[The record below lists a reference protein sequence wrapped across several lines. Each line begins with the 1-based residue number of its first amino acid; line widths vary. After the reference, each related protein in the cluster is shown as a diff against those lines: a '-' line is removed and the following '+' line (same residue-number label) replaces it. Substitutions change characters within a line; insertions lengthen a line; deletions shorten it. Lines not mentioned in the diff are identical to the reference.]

1 MGSSDSKVSKSN
13 RVRRSDASKEEKK
26 LESTMDYSGGP
37 SNLEPSEKGKFKL
50 YEVHK
55 MHPERCTSVNAD
67 FQFLESRTDRPSWGI
82 DAMLIDEELL
92 YLEDEEADRMYL
104 ALKEK
109 SNLRRN
115 MEARENRLST
125 KMALAEHARISSVIV
140 SQSNRL
146 SLIAS
151 PSGIDFEQ
159 RMKKSIK
166 KKGGTEVKHEKT
178 DN

>member
-1 MGSSDSKVSKSN
+1 M
-13 RVRRSDASKEEKK
+13 KK

-37 SNLEPSEKGKFKL
+37 TKLDPSEEGKFKL

-67 FQFLESRTDRPSWGI
+67 FQYLESHTDRPSWGI

-92 YLEDEEADRMYL
+92 YLDDEEADRMYL

-125 KMALAEHARISSVIV
+125 KMALAEHARF
-140 SQSNRL
+140 SQTNRF
-146 SLIAS
+146 SLIGP
-151 PSGIDFEQ
+151 PSDIDIDK
-159 RMKKSIK
+159 RKKSIK
-166 KKGGTEVKHEKT
+166 KKGGTEAKHEKT